1 MRKRQS
7 VSLPVAAGVAAGT
20 LFLGFAAGAV
30 AQGRSRL
37 TVLQN
42 TVSTDA
48 RKIGGR
54 LYVPVADI
62 AKAMGW
68 KLTVAGSAISLQP
81 PTKIATNGGNT
92 SSPEYRLSG
101 AAGEEFGNAS
111 YRFKV
116 TNVAEVA
123 EYNRK
128 YTNGIAVGG
137 AVNTGVNEKLVVID
151 CVLTNATAEREEFC
165 FSRDRYAENTVLLD
179 KNGESLPPAA
189 IDVAADELNP
199 PGAYALAG
207 ANVRFALVFRV
218 PQAWEA
224 KALVYTIVKYRERG
238 LKKGTDVR
246 VNL

>member
-7 VSLPVAAGVAAGT
+7 VPLPVAAGVAAAT
-20 LFLGFAAGAV
+20 LLLGFAAGAV
-30 AQGRSRL
+30 AQSKSRL
-37 TVLQN
+37 TILQN
-42 TVSTDA
+42 TISTDA

-81 PTKIATNGGNT
+81 PKKLVASGGNT
-92 SSPEYRLSG
+92 SSPEYPMSG

-123 EYNRK
+123 EYGRK
-128 YTNGIAVGG
+128 YTNGIALGG
-137 AVNTGVNEKLVVID
+137 AVNTTASEKLVVID

-165 FSRDRYAENTVLLD
+165 FSRDRYAENTMLLD
-179 KNGESLPPAA
+179 KSGESLAPAA

-199 PGAYALAG
+199 PGAFALAG

-218 PQAWEA
+218 PQAWEP